1 MNGSVVFA
9 RWHYCAP
16 HLIHV
21 SLVQPECKSQTTFR
35 LVQLFLHSSQQS
47 IPIIYSGLPLA
58 SSKLPV
64 TMGHLDPHALAWFL
78 GGSLGPLES
87 STQTASCSAQPFLQ
101 GSLVWQLTDHAT
113 QLAKTGYIYIHSI
126 VMQPKTLCKENIGY
140 STQQIKQKSTSLILL
155 SSISPKN
162 VLISN
167 ITVFEPHHHTTYRH
181 EPCNK
186 SSPAAEMDDHLAT
199 TDKPKSR
206 GLLCPFPMGKLG
218 PHLTR
223 CLDWGLPLYQ
233 VVSWSRLFSKR
244 SKLRG
249 KNWSSNL

>member
-64 TMGHLDPHALAWFL
+64 TMGHLDPHALAWFF

-87 STQTASCSAQPFLQ
+87 STQTALNRFSHFAGLTTVTDRSTDRPCCS
-101 GSLVWQLTDHAT
+101 
-113 QLAKTGYIYIHSI
+113 I
-126 VMQPKTLCKENIGY
+126 
-140 STQQIKQKSTSLILL
+140 
-155 SSISPKN
+155 
-162 VLISN
+162 
-167 ITVFEPHHHTTYRH
+167 
-181 EPCNK
+181 CNNR
-186 SSPAAEMDDHLAT
+186 P
-199 TDKPKSR
+199 
-206 GLLCPFPMGKLG
+206 
-218 PHLTR
+218 
-223 CLDWGLPLYQ
+223 Y
-233 VVSWSRLFSKR
+233 
-244 SKLRG
+244 LRDVA
-249 KNWSSNL
+249 